1 MSSLHSPKYQK
12 LIEQLIQSRKEA
24 GLMQSD
30 VAKRLKKPQSY
41 ISKIETCQ
49 RRLDVLELMELAKLY
64 EVEVLQLLS
73 VLG

>member
-24 GLMQSD
+24 GLTQSD